1 VARLTLTPQQLA
13 FLRRVYR
20 VCGAKRGQCA
30 ESRAVARAIGA
41 SEDER
46 MDIEDALARAG
57 YIEVGSGPGTVALTD
72 AGRRRAAR

>member
-1 VARLTLTPQQLA
+1 VARLTAQQRA

-20 VCGAKRGQCA
+20 VCGPKRGQCA
-30 ESRAVARAIGA
+30 DSRPVAGAIGA